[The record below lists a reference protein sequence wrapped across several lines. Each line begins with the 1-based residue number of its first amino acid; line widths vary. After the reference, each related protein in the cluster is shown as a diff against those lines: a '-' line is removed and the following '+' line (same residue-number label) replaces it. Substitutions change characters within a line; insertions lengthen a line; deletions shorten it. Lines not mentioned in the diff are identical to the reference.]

1 MGLPEKIKKL
11 RMNNKISQKRLADA
25 IGVAQSSIN
34 YWEKGQR
41 IPSIAA
47 AQKLADFFNITLDQL
62 YEDNETPLY
71 DASSYTAGHSYVS
84 ETIAPYGSDSTKRT
98 MDTHGNSGLSRKD
111 ERDIAKDLNTIM
123 EKLKDGEDGPASFE
137 GTDIPKEDLE
147 LFAGQIELMLRRLK
161 AINKEKYSSKNAPKE
176 QD

>member
-11 RMNNKISQKRLADA
+11 RMNNKISQKKLADA

-84 ETIAPYGSDSTKRT
+84 ETITPYSSDNAKGA
-98 MDTHGNSGLSRKD
+98 MDARKTDLSRKD
-111 ERDIAKDLNTIM
+111 ERDIEKILNTAREQLM
-123 EKLKDGEDGPASFE
+123 SQEGLMFDGDPASPE
-137 GTDIPKEDLE
+137 AIDSIL
-147 LFAGQIELMLRRLK
+147 AAMQIGMEMAK
-161 AINKEKYSSKNAPKE
+161 KKNKEKYSAKNTSE
-176 QD
+176 SSDN

>member
-62 YEDNETPLY
+62 YEDNKTPLY
-71 DASSYTAGHSYVS
+71 DASSHTTEYVS
-84 ETIAPYGSDSTKRT
+84 ETIAPYGSDNAKGA
-98 MDTHGNSGLSRKD
+98 MDAHKTDLSRKD
-111 ERDIAKDLNTIM
+111 ERDIEKILNTAREQLLSQEGLM
-123 EKLKDGEDGPASFE
+123 FDCDPASPE
-137 GTDIPKEDLE
+137 AVDSIL
-147 LFAGQIELMLRRLK
+147 AAMQIGMEMAKKR
-161 AINKEKYSSKNAPKE
+161 NKEKYGFKNNPK
-176 QD
+176 DSDN